1 VIATDRRGSSERSGF
16 SFQLFGGGV
25 VSDVDAVIA
34 ALRIVLREAEAS
46 TNFYWETHIVNKWIY
61 QLPGARW
68 GRWRELRL
76 RPDCEDSAVR
86 PNLITHVRATLAYL
100 ETNRETIAAQP
111 SWWPFGRRTTSL
123 APGAPSAV
131 AKEKPAPPQEQRET
145 PRAPNRSTKP
155 KWLN

>member
-1 VIATDRRGSSERSGF
+1 MP
-16 SFQLFGGGV
+16 
-25 VSDVDAVIA
+25 SDVDAVIA
-34 ALRIVLREAEAS
+34 ALRVVLHEAETS

-76 RPDCEDSAVR
+76 RPDSGDSAVR

-100 ETNRETIAAQP
+100 ETNRETIAAQR
-111 SWWPFGRRTTSL
+111 SWWPFRRRATNP
-123 APGAPSAV
+123 APKATAAV
-131 AKEKPAPPQEQRET
+131 AKEKPAPLKEPRET
-145 PRAPNRSTKP
+145 PRGPDRSTKP